1 MRQVNKTSEMQLILL
16 GFVVTNCCDNLLSKL
31 LPPANEVWGKV
42 MFLHLC
48 VILFTGGS
56 ASEGVCI
63 QGGLHPGG
71 SASRGSASEGEGVGQ
86 IPPQIG
92 YYGTR
97 STSGWYASYWNAFL
111 CLVVADI

>member
-56 ASEGVCI
+56 ASR
-63 QGGLHPGG
+63 GGLHPGG
-71 SASRGSASEGEGVGQ
+71 SASRAGLHRKGRGLGRSLPKSDTTGRGQ
-86 IPPQIG
+86 QAG
-92 YYGTR
+92 GTHPTGMH
-97 STSGWYASYWNAFL
+97 SCVW
-111 CLVVADI
+111 